1 MNGMDAEDASVVPG
15 PSSLAGAELQGC
27 EGLVAE
33 GLAADDRDQSRHKS
47 GVADPFD
54 LAANLDRATRYRLR
68 NASAFRDGKLE

>member
-1 MNGMDAEDASVVPG
+1 MDAEDASVVPG

-47 GVADPFD
+47 AQN
-54 LAANLDRATRYRLR
+54 AAKVLMARV
-68 NASAFRDGKLE
+68 GHE